1 MKRGASD
8 VNFTPLRINSF
19 AMKKCSSGD
28 VGESVSSTE
37 ISKSNVSF
45 NSDKRLNMDT
55 ACWIARPYL
64 TIARINDSASS
75 FGDSAS
81 NFPQTCSPSSLRY
94 NADSSSQLRLAT
106 FCFNISS
113 ELVSAE
119 LSTCSPGSTVKKV

>member
-64 TIARINDSASS
+64 TIARINDSAS
-75 FGDSAS
+75 
-81 NFPQTCSPSSLRY
+81 NFPQTCSPFPDKY
-94 NADSSSQLRLAT
+94 NSDSSSQLKSVFR
-106 FCFNISS
+106 FNISKES
-113 ELVSAE
+113 VSAE
-119 LSTCSPGSTVKKV
+119 LSTWSPGSTVKKVYPASTNAA